1 MQKNKLTILVK
12 VLIGML
18 IVTFATYLVKTV
30 IECIN
35 TYNDIGTSFPWYT
48 PILINSLIFV
58 IPLLIE
64 TVVLVY
70 FYIRSRQAINK

>member
-1 MQKNKLTILVK
+1 MKKNKLKILVRLLFIIL
-12 VLIGML
+12 V
-18 IVTFATYLVKTV
+18 VTVVTYFIKTTV
-30 IECIN
+30 ECIN

-70 FYIRSRQAINK
+70 FYIRLKQAINK

>member
-1 MQKNKLTILVK
+1 MQKNKLKILVK
-12 VLIGML
+12 VLFFVL
-18 IVTFATYLVKTV
+18 ITTFVIYLVKTI

-35 TYNDIGTSFPWYT
+35 TYNDITTSFPWYT

-64 TVVLVY
+64 ILVLGY
-70 FYIRSRQAINK
+70 FYIRLKQKNNK